1 MTDNAGH
8 RPLVVFTGLAIAG
21 AGLVSA
27 SALVHV
33 MQGTM
38 AAGAMTA
45 GTILLAS
52 GLVVSFGHL
61 GQRRRAALAVRGVGR
76 SPLSNEAVVAG
87 GAAGLAAIASGFAWT
102 GAPAGAVVIA
112 AGVVNLLFLLSVG
125 FVYRLKGQLTWEGI
139 SVLTPLTGG
148 LAFGAVVLAS
158 SADSDGTS
166 RMALLLVALDAL
178 VFSRRWRD
186 VVAIPFSPAMLAD
199 PWQRNRSPVL
209 AARLFL
215 LDAVPFFALA
225 VAPTPVAAVAAAL
238 GVAADRTGF
247 YALALQQTTGR
258 EVAAVESRLEELGR
272 VGDE

>member
-1 MTDNAGH
+1 MTDTAGH

-33 MQGTM
+33 VQGVM
-38 AAGAMTA
+38 AAGAITTGA
-45 GTILLAS
+45 ILLAS
-52 GLVVSFGHL
+52 GLVVSFSHL
-61 GQRRRAALAVRGVGR
+61 GQRRRAALAARGVGR
-76 SPLSNEAVVAG
+76 SALSNEAVLA
-87 GAAGLAAIASGFAWT
+87 GAAVGLAAIAAALAWT
-102 GAPAGAVVIA
+102 GAPAGALVIA

-125 FVYRLKGQLTWEGI
+125 LVYRLKGQLTWQGF

-158 SADSDGTS
+158 SPGGPGDS
-166 RMALLLVALDAL
+166 RLALLLVSIDAL
-178 VFSRRWRD
+178 VFSRRWRE
-186 VVAIPFSPAMLAD
+186 VVAIPFSPAMLSD
-199 PWQRNRSPVL
+199 PWQRSRSPVL

-215 LDAVPFFALA
+215 LDAVPFFVLA

-238 GVAADRTGF
+238 GVAADRIGF

-258 EVAAVESRLEELGR
+258 EVAAVEARIEELGR
-272 VGDE
+272 RGDE

>member
-1 MTDNAGH
+1 MTDTAGH

-21 AGLVSA
+21 AGLVAA

-33 MQGTM
+33 VQGVM

-61 GQRRRAALAVRGVGR
+61 GQRRRAALAARGVGR
-76 SPLSNEAVVAG
+76 SALSNEAVVAG
-87 GAAGLAAIASGFAWT
+87 GAAGLAAIASGLAWA

-112 AGVVNLLFLLSVG
+112 AGVANALFLLSVG
-125 FVYRLKGQLTWEGI
+125 LVYRLKGQLTWRGF

-158 SADSDGTS
+158 MAGGPGGS
-166 RMALLLVALDAL
+166 RLALLLVSIDAL
-178 VFSRRWRD
+178 VFSRRWRE
-186 VVAIPFSPAMLAD
+186 VVAIPLSPAMLAD
-199 PWQRNRSPVL
+199 PWQRSRSPLL

-238 GVAADRTGF
+238 GVAADRIGF

-258 EVAAVESRLEELGR
+258 EVAAVEARIEELAGR
-272 VGDE
+272 ADQ